1 MFEYKLMDDYDSS
14 YKVKKRDVACYSKSR
29 MKKAFP
35 DGNFKVIGET
45 ILDNKKEKIDAIK
58 LGGKDFTVSKEDSHS
73 SLLFR
78 TVGYVN
84 NGKGEYIALLR
95 RNFLLLWILL
105 GILALSAVL
114 IFFLP
119 KNGNSGILPPDYGL
133 VTEDPNAVEE
143 KDEKDLPDHVI
154 IKLPSGD
161 VEFDMES
168 DTGLKP
174 GETGNAKII
183 LNVGGTEYVIFEDKI
198 TANSDGTLPAT
209 MLDFTK
215 IHVELKGGVYEGF
228 LVITAP
234 DGTETKIPIRIIIR
248 NSYGGSVTIGYSDKV
263 SVSRST
269 GAISMYYSHGQDA
282 SHDCVLQLILD
293 NGGKEYLLSQSGA
306 LHAGQNLSS
315 MKLLDDM
322 ARKLTSGVYHGK
334 IRINFY
340 NGETALTDLNTDIE
354 VSITVQ

>member
-114 IFFLP
+114 IFILP
-119 KNGNSGILPPDYGL
+119 NSGSDILPPDYEL

-143 KDEKDLPDHVI
+143 PDEKDLPDHVI

-161 VEFDMES
+161 LEFDMES
-168 DTGLKP
+168 ETGLKP
-174 GETGNAKII
+174 GETGKVKII
-183 LNVGGTEYVIFEDKI
+183 LNVDGTEYVIFEDEV
-198 TANSDGTLPAT
+198 TADSDGTLPET

-215 IHVELKGGVYEGF
+215 IHVELKGGVYDGF

-248 NSYGGSVTIGYSDKV
+248 NSYGGSVTIGYSDQV
-263 SVSRST
+263 SVSQST

-293 NGGKEYLLSQSGA
+293 NGGKEYLLSQSGT
-306 LHAGQNLSS
+306 LHAGQSLSS

-322 ARKLTSGVYHGK
+322 AGKLTSGVYHGK

-354 VSITVQ
+354 VSITVN